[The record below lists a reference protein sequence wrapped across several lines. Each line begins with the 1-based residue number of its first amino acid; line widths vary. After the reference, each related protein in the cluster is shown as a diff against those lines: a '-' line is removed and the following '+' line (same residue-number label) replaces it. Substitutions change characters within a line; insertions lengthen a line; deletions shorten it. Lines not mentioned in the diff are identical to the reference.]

1 MIMSSLYGVMMNKFS
16 YGVMMNKFAIFITC
30 SVGS

>member
-16 YGVMMNKFAIFITC
+16 YGVMMNKSAIFITC